1 MLDIPP
7 LLQVIALEHGDG
19 SAVYT
24 EESASPRIGI

>member
-1 MLDIPP
+1 MQMLDISP

-24 EESASPRIGI
+24 EE